1 MSGPDTSNDKQETI
15 ESATEEKVTVGLAF
29 FRNMQEQAKK
39 GRMLPSA
46 VKENI
51 ELKNKVK
58 EQQEEINKLSQSLV
72 TTSKLIK
79 KEMPRE
85 IRIRLELTEL
95 SQWSI
100 ILGMTD
106 EGKFMIKDGAVY
118 LTYDTEQRKIT
129 SYSYS

>member
-100 ILGMTD
+100 KLGITD